1 MEEIKYK
8 SYYNSNTT
16 YLTVILVGVLSTLLI
31 NSISK
36 VIFLAPSIVATVLL
50 VINNVKE
57 ISRIKSQYLEASK
70 RVENI
75 ENFNNRILEKSPN
88 GVIVID
94 ANGVIEYVNCSTGQ
108 ILGSTETVGLNILE
122 LNTIKNS
129 NLYGA
134 IKDAFNGKSVNLKHE
149 EYTSYTSGET
159 KILNLCIFPD
169 KSSGSGTVEQVVI
182 LLVDVTEEFK
192 LKEKVERTYLDTIE
206 ALASLVDAR
215 DPYTGQHSKN
225 VSKYTTMIC
234 SKLDLPQHEKERII
248 LSASFH
254 DIGKV
259 GVGDNVLNKAG
270 KLTDEEYDI
279 MKKHPSI
286 GADII
291 SKIQGFEDIDEMIRY
306 HHERWDG
313 RGYPSKLKENEIPY
327 GSLIIAIADTYDAIT
342 SDRVY
347 RKGLGKDKAIQILK
361 EEKGK
366 QFNAE
371 LVDVFLSIIET

>member
-8 SYYNSNTT
+8 SHYTINTT

-31 NSISK
+31 NSINK
-36 VIFLAPSIVATVLL
+36 IIFLLPSIVATILL
-50 VINNVKE
+50 VINNFKE
-57 ISRIKSQYLEASK
+57 LNKVSSQYLEASK
-70 RVENI
+70 KVKNVED
-75 ENFNNRILEKSPN
+75 FNNRILEKSPN
-88 GVIVID
+88 GVIVI
-94 ANGVIEYVNCSTGQ
+94 NSMGIIEYVNNSTGE
-108 ILGSTETVGLNILE
+108 ILGSAETVGLNILSFD
-122 LNTIKNS
+122 TVKNS
-129 NLYGA
+129 KLYSA
-134 IKDAFNGKSVNLKHE
+134 INEALNGKSTNIKHE
-149 EYTSYTSGET
+149 FYTSYTSRET
-159 KILNLCIFPD
+159 KILNLCVFPD
-169 KSSGSGTVEQVVI
+169 KSRNSGAVEKVVI

-225 VSKYTTMIC
+225 VSKYTAMIC
-234 SKLDLPQHEKERII
+234 SKLDITQQEKDRII

-259 GVGDNVLNKAG
+259 GIGDNVLNKAG

-291 SKIQGFEDIDEMIRY
+291 SKIQGFEDISDMIRY

-313 RGYPSKLKENEIPY
+313 RGYPSKLKENEIPF

-371 LVDVFLSIIET
+371 LVDVFLSVIET